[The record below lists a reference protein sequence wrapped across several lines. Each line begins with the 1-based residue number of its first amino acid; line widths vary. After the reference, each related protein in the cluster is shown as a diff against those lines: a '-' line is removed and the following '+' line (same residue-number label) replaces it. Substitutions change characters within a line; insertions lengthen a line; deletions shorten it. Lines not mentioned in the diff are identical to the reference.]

1 MQGHPI
7 AYESR
12 KFNDT
17 KRRYTVQE
25 KEMTAIVH
33 CLWTWQHYLFKS
45 MFMVMTDDVAIS
57 YFQMQKKLSP
67 KQAQWQDFLA
77 KFDFKLEYKPGK
89 ANVVADAFSRNIE
102 LVLIVAS
109 TPQSS
114 FVEHIKDGL
123 RQDKLALNLLKL
135 TKEGKT

>member
-1 MQGHPI
+1 M
-7 AYESR
+7 
-12 KFNDT
+12 
-17 KRRYTVQE
+17 
-25 KEMTAIVH
+25 
-33 CLWTWQHYLFKS
+33 
-45 MFMVMTDDVAIS
+45 
-57 YFQMQKKLSP
+57 
-67 KQAQWQDFLA
+67 
-77 KFDFKLEYKPGK
+77 
-89 ANVVADAFSRNIE
+89 ADAFSRNIE